1 MGISDCGLRIWD
13 GGGERLGAREMSYR
27 QTEDQF
33 SVGVYQKRDLVIV
46 RGDGARVW
54 DESGREYV
62 DCVAGIGVANVGHCH
77 PAVVAAIQTQAA
89 RLITCNEIFYND
101 ARARVLERLDRITPE
116 GINRFFLCN
125 SGTEAV
131 EGAIKFARMATGRK
145 HVVAAMRGYHGKTL
159 GSLSATWERRF
170 KEPFAPLVPDFSHV
184 PYNNAAE
191 FEKAIDDQTAA
202 VILEPIQGE
211 GGVRPATAEFLQAVR
226 RACDGKGALLII
238 DEIQTGFGR
247 TGRMFACEHFGVL
260 PDILTM
266 AKGIAGGVPM
276 GAIGINRRV
285 GEIEKQSHTSTFGG
299 NPLACAAAAAAID
312 VLVGQDLPRHAAEMG
327 AYFVERLR
335 AMASPR
341 VREIRGLGLMIGLE
355 LKEKA
360 GPFAQALMQEGV
372 LALLAGTTVL
382 RFLPP
387 LVISREQIDRVVD
400 ALAQVLAAG
409 ARAGA
414 E

>member
-1 MGISDCGLRIWD
+1 MNH
-13 GGGERLGAREMSYR
+13 R
-27 QTEDQF
+27 QSEDQF

-46 RGDGARVW
+46 RGEGARVW
-54 DESGREYV
+54 DEAGREYV

-77 PAVVAAIQTQAA
+77 PAVVAAIRAQAG
-89 RLITCNEIFYND
+89 RLITCNELFYND
-101 ARARVLERLDRITPE
+101 ARAQCLERLDRITPE

-145 HVVAAMRGYHGKTL
+145 RVVAAMRGYHGKTL
-159 GSLSATWERRF
+159 GSLSATWERKY

-184 PYNNAAE
+184 PYNNIPE
-191 FEKAIDDQTAA
+191 FEKTVDDQTAA
-202 VILEPIQGE
+202 VILEPVQGE
-211 GGVRPATAEFLQAVR
+211 GGVRPATAEFMQAVR
-226 RACDGKGALLII
+226 AACDRKGALLIV

-276 GAIGINRRV
+276 GAIGIDRRV
-285 GEIEKQSHTSTFGG
+285 GEIEKLSHTSTFGG
-299 NPLACAAAAAAID
+299 NPLACAAAVAAID
-312 VLVGQDLPRHAAEMG
+312 ALVGENLPGRAAETG

-335 AMASPR
+335 AIGSPR
-341 VREIRGLGLMIGLE
+341 IREIRGLGLMIGVE
-355 LKEKA
+355 LKDKA
-360 GPFAQALMQEGV
+360 GPVAQALMQDGV

-387 LVISREQIDRVVD
+387 LVIDREHVDRVVES
-400 ALAQVLAAG
+400 LTRVLAAKPS
-409 ARAGA
+409 A
-414 E
+414 ETE

>member
-1 MGISDCGLRIWD
+1 MDH
-13 GGGERLGAREMSYR
+13 R
-27 QTEDQF
+27 QIEDQC

-46 RGDGARVW
+46 RGEGAMVW
-54 DESGREYV
+54 DETGREYV

-77 PAVVAAIQTQAA
+77 PAVVAAVQAQAA
-89 RLITCNEIFYND
+89 RLITCNELFYND
-101 ARARVLERLDRITPE
+101 ARAQCLERLDRITPE

-159 GSLSATWERRF
+159 GSLSATWERKY

-184 PYNNAAE
+184 PYNNSAE
-191 FEKAIDDQTAA
+191 FEKAIDEQTAA
-202 VILEPIQGE
+202 VILEPVQGE
-211 GGVRPATAEFLQAVR
+211 GGVRPATAEFLQAIR
-226 RACDGKGALLII
+226 KACDQKGALLII

-247 TGRMFACEHFGVL
+247 TGRLFACEHFGVL
-260 PDILTM
+260 PDIITM

-276 GAIGINRRV
+276 GAIGIDRRV

-299 NPLACAAAAAAID
+299 NPLACAAAVAAID
-312 VLVGQDLPRHAAEMG
+312 ALTGEDLPRRAADTG
-327 AYFVERLR
+327 AYFVRRLR
-335 AMASPR
+335 EIESAR
-341 VREIRGLGLMIGLE
+341 IREIRGLGLMIGIE
-355 LKEKA
+355 MKDKA
-360 GPFAQALMQEGV
+360 GAIAQALMQEGV

-387 LVISREQIDRVVD
+387 LVITREQVDRVVES
-400 ALAQVLAAG
+400 LARVLAAKPQ
-409 ARAGA
+409 AAA

>member
-1 MGISDCGLRIWD
+1 
-13 GGGERLGAREMSYR
+13 MSHR
-27 QTEDQF
+27 QSEDQF

-46 RGDGARVW
+46 RGEGAVVW
-54 DESGREYV
+54 DDAGREYV

-77 PAVVAAIQTQAA
+77 PAVVAAVQAQAA
-89 RLITCNEIFYND
+89 RLITCNELFYND
-101 ARARVLERLDRITPE
+101 ARAQCLERLDRITPE

-159 GSLSATWERRF
+159 GSLSATWERKY

-184 PYNNAAE
+184 PYNNIAE
-191 FEKAIDDQTAA
+191 FEKAIDEQTAA
-202 VILEPIQGE
+202 VILESVQGE
-211 GGVRPATAEFLQAVR
+211 GGVRPASADFLRAIR
-226 RACDGKGALLII
+226 TACDQTGALLII

-247 TGRMFACEHFGVL
+247 TGRLFACEHFGVL
-260 PDILTM
+260 PDIMTM

-276 GAIGINRRV
+276 GAIGIDRRV

-299 NPLACAAAAAAID
+299 NPLACAAAVAAID
-312 VLVGQDLPRHAAEMG
+312 VLTGEDLPGRAADTG
-327 AYFVERLR
+327 AYFMGRLR
-335 AMASPR
+335 EIKSAR
-341 VREIRGLGLMIGLE
+341 IREVRGLGLMIGIE
-355 LKEKA
+355 MKDKA
-360 GPFAQALMQEGV
+360 GPIAQALMQEGV

-387 LVISREQIDRVVD
+387 LVITREQVDRVVES
-400 ALAQVLAAG
+400 LTRVLAAKPS
-409 ARAGA
+409 A
-414 E
+414 EPE

>member
-1 MGISDCGLRIWD
+1 MDCRQIED
-13 GGGERLGAREMSYR
+13 G
-27 QTEDQF
+27 F

-46 RGDGARVW
+46 RGEGARVW
-54 DESGREYV
+54 DEAGREYV

-77 PAVVAAIQTQAA
+77 PAVVAAIQAQAA
-89 RLITCNEIFYND
+89 RLITCNELFYND
-101 ARARVLERLDRITPE
+101 ARARCLERLDRITPE

-131 EGAIKFARMATGRK
+131 EGAIKFARMATRRK

-159 GSLSATWERRF
+159 GSLSATWERKY

-184 PYNNAAE
+184 PYNNIAE
-191 FEKAIDDQTAA
+191 FEKAIDNQTAA
-202 VILEPIQGE
+202 VILEPVQGE
-211 GGVRPATAEFLQAVR
+211 GGVRPATPEFLQAVR
-226 RACDGKGALLII
+226 KACDDEGALLII

-247 TGRMFACEHFGVL
+247 TGRLFACEHFGVL

-276 GAIGINRRV
+276 GAIGIDRRV

-299 NPLACAAAAAAID
+299 NPLACAAAVAAID
-312 VLVGQDLPRHAAEMG
+312 VLTGEDLPRRAAETG

-335 AMASPR
+335 AIGSPR
-341 VREIRGLGLMIGLE
+341 IREIRSLGLMIGIE
-355 LKEKA
+355 LKDKA
-360 GPFAQALMQEGV
+360 GPVAQALMQDGV

-387 LVISREQIDRVVD
+387 LVITREQVDRVVESLTR
-400 ALAQVLAAG
+400 ALAAKPQ
-409 ARAGA
+409 A
-414 E
+414 EAE

>member
-1 MGISDCGLRIWD
+1 MDCRRIED
-13 GGGERLGAREMSYR
+13 G
-27 QTEDQF
+27 F

-46 RGDGARVW
+46 RGEGARVW
-54 DESGREYV
+54 DEAGREYV
-62 DCVAGIGVANVGHCH
+62 DCAAGIGVANVGHCH
-77 PAVVAAIQTQAA
+77 PAVVAAIQAQAA
-89 RLITCNEIFYND
+89 RLITCNELFYND
-101 ARARVLERLDRITPE
+101 ARACCLERLDRITPE

-159 GSLSATWERRF
+159 GSLSATWERKY

-184 PYNNAAE
+184 PYNNIAE
-191 FEKAIDDQTAA
+191 FAAAIDDQTAA
-202 VILEPIQGE
+202 VILEPVQGE
-211 GGVRPATAEFLQAVR
+211 GGVRPATVEFMQAVR
-226 RACDGKGALLII
+226 AACDRKGALLII

-247 TGRMFACEHFGVL
+247 TGRLFACEHFGIL

-276 GAIGINRRV
+276 GAIGIDRRV

-299 NPLACAAAAAAID
+299 NPLACAAAVAAID
-312 VLVGQDLPRHAAEMG
+312 ALVGENLPGRAAETG
-327 AYFVERLR
+327 TYFAERLR
-335 AMASPR
+335 AIGSPR
-341 VREIRGLGLMIGLE
+341 IREIRGLGLMIGVE
-355 LKEKA
+355 LKDKA
-360 GPFAQALMQEGV
+360 GPVAQALMQDGV

-387 LVISREQIDRVVD
+387 LVIDREQVDRVVES
-400 ALAQVLAAG
+400 LVRVLAAKPS
-409 ARAGA
+409 A
-414 E
+414 ETE

>member
-1 MGISDCGLRIWD
+1 
-13 GGGERLGAREMSYR
+13 
-27 QTEDQF
+27 
-33 SVGVYQKRDLVIV
+33 
-46 RGDGARVW
+46 
-54 DESGREYV
+54 V
-62 DCVAGIGVANVGHCH
+62 DCVAGVGVANVGHCH
-77 PAVVAAIQTQAA
+77 PAVVAAIREQAA
-89 RLITCNEIFYND
+89 RLITCNELFYND
-101 ARARVLERLDRITPE
+101 ARSRCLERLDRITPE

-145 HVVAAMRGYHGKTL
+145 RVVAAMRGYHGKTL
-159 GSLSATWERRF
+159 GSLSATWERKYR
-170 KEPFAPLVPDFSHV
+170 EPFAPLVPDFTHA
-184 PYNNAAE
+184 PYNNIPE
-191 FEKAIDDQTAA
+191 FTTAIDAETAA

-211 GGVRPATAEFLQAVR
+211 GGVRPASAEFLQAVR
-226 RACDGKGALLII
+226 RSCDERGALLII

-266 AKGIAGGVPM
+266 AKGIAGGIPM
-276 GAIGINRRV
+276 GAIGIDRRV

-312 VLVGQDLPRHAAEMG
+312 TLVGQDLPKRAAETG
-327 AYFVERLR
+327 AYFLERLR
-335 AMASPR
+335 QIQSPR
-341 VREIRGLGLMIGLE
+341 IREIRGLGLMVGIE

-360 GPFAQALMQEGV
+360 GPLAQALMQEGV

-387 LVISREQIDRVVD
+387 LVITREDIDKVVT
-400 ALAQVLAAG
+400 ALAKVLAAAQRNG
-409 ARAGA
+409 QD
-414 E
+414 

>member
-1 MGISDCGLRIWD
+1 MNHRPI
-13 GGGERLGAREMSYR
+13 
-27 QTEDQF
+27 EDQF

-46 RGDGARVW
+46 RGEGARVW
-54 DESGREYV
+54 DDAGREYV

-77 PAVVAAIQTQAA
+77 PAAVAAVQAQAA
-89 RLITCNEIFYND
+89 RLITCNELFYND
-101 ARARVLERLDRITPE
+101 ARAQCLERLDRITPE

-159 GSLSATWERRF
+159 GSLSATWERKY

-184 PYNNAAE
+184 PYNNIAE

-202 VILEPIQGE
+202 VILEPVQGE

-226 RACDGKGALLII
+226 KACDLKGALLII

-247 TGRMFACEHFGVL
+247 TGRLFACEHFGVL
-260 PDILTM
+260 PDIITM

-276 GAIGINRRV
+276 GAIGIDRRV

-299 NPLACAAAAAAID
+299 NPLACAAAVAAID
-312 VLVGQDLPRHAAEMG
+312 ALTAEDLPRRAAETG
-327 AYFVERLR
+327 DYFVRRLR
-335 AMASPR
+335 EIESAR
-341 VREIRGLGLMIGLE
+341 IREIRGLGLMIGVE
-355 LKEKA
+355 MKDKA
-360 GPFAQALMQEGV
+360 GPVAQALMQHGV

-387 LVISREQIDRVVD
+387 LVITREQVDRVVESLRQ
-400 ALAQVLAAG
+400 ALAAKPS
-409 ARAGA
+409 A
-414 E
+414 ETE

>member
-1 MGISDCGLRIWD
+1 MNH
-13 GGGERLGAREMSYR
+13 R
-27 QTEDQF
+27 QIEDQF

-54 DESGREYV
+54 DEDGREYV

-159 GSLSATWERRF
+159 GSLSATWERKF
-170 KEPFAPLVPDFSHV
+170 KEPFAPLVPNFSHV

-211 GGVRPATAEFLQAVR
+211 GGVRPATVEFLQAVR
-226 RACDGKGALLII
+226 RACDAKGALLIV

-247 TGRMFACEHFGVL
+247 TGRMFACEHFGIL

-276 GAIGINRRV
+276 GAIGIDRRV

-299 NPLACAAAAAAID
+299 NPLACAAAIAAID
-312 VLVGQDLPRHAAEMG
+312 VLVGQNLPRHAAEMG

-335 AMASPR
+335 VMASPR

-360 GPFAQALMQEGV
+360 GPFAQTLMQEGV

-387 LVISREQIDRVVD
+387 LVITREQIDRVVD
-400 ALAQVLAAG
+400 TLAKVLAAG

>member
-1 MGISDCGLRIWD
+1 MDCRRIED
-13 GGGERLGAREMSYR
+13 G
-27 QTEDQF
+27 F
-33 SVGVYQKRDLVIV
+33 SVGVYQKRDIVIV
-46 RGDGARVW
+46 RGEGARVW
-54 DESGREYV
+54 DDAGREYV

-77 PAVVAAIQTQAA
+77 PAVVAAIQAQAA
-89 RLITCNEIFYND
+89 RLITCNELFYND
-101 ARARVLERLDRITPE
+101 ARARCLERLDRITPE

-159 GSLSATWERRF
+159 GSLSATWERKY

-184 PYNNAAE
+184 PYNNISEFTAAV
-191 FEKAIDDQTAA
+191 DDQTAA
-202 VILEPIQGE
+202 VILEPVQGE
-211 GGVRPATAEFLQAVR
+211 GGVRPATSEFLQAVR
-226 RACDGKGALLII
+226 KACDEKGALLII

-247 TGRMFACEHFGVL
+247 TGRLFACEHFGVL

-276 GAIGINRRV
+276 GAIGIDRRV

-299 NPLACAAAAAAID
+299 NPLACAAAVAAID
-312 VLVGQDLPRHAAEMG
+312 VLTGEDLPRRAAETG
-327 AYFVERLR
+327 AYFVRRLR
-335 AMASPR
+335 EIESPR
-341 VREIRGLGLMIGLE
+341 IREIRGLGLMIGIE
-355 LKEKA
+355 LKDKA
-360 GPFAQALMQEGV
+360 GPIAQALMQEGV

-387 LVISREQIDRVVD
+387 LVITREQVDRVVESLTR
-400 ALAQVLAAG
+400 ALAAKPEAT
-409 ARAGA
+409 A

>member
-1 MGISDCGLRIWD
+1 
-13 GGGERLGAREMSYR
+13 MSHR
-27 QTEDQF
+27 QIEDQF
-33 SVGVYQKRDLVIV
+33 SVGVYQKRDVVIV
-46 RGDGARVW
+46 RGEGARVW
-54 DESGREYV
+54 DEAGREYV

-89 RLITCNEIFYND
+89 RLITCNELFYND
-101 ARARVLERLDRITPE
+101 ARAQCLGRLDRITPE

-159 GSLSATWERRF
+159 GSLSATWERKY
-170 KEPFAPLVPDFSHV
+170 KEPFAPLVPDFFHA
-184 PYNNAAE
+184 PYNNIAE
-191 FEKAIDDQTAA
+191 FTAAIDDQTAA
-202 VILEPIQGE
+202 VILEPVQGE

-226 RACDGKGALLII
+226 AACDRAGALLII

-247 TGRMFACEHFGVL
+247 TGRLFACEHFGIL

-276 GAIGINRRV
+276 GAIGIDRRV
-285 GEIEKQSHTSTFGG
+285 GEIEKLSHTSTFGG

-312 VLVGQDLPRHAAEMG
+312 ALTGEDLPRRAEETG
-327 AYFVERLR
+327 AYFVARLR
-335 AMASPR
+335 EIDSPR
-341 VREIRGLGLMIGLE
+341 IREIRGLGLMIGIE
-355 LKEKA
+355 LKDKA
-360 GPFAQALMQEGV
+360 GPVAQALMQDGV

-387 LVISREQIDRVVD
+387 LVITHDQVDRVV
-400 ALAQVLAAG
+400 ATLAKLLAAAQRG
-409 ARAGA
+409 GS

>member
-1 MGISDCGLRIWD
+1 MDH
-13 GGGERLGAREMSYR
+13 R
-27 QTEDQF
+27 QIEDRF
-33 SVGVYQKRDLVIV
+33 SVGVYQKRGVVIV
-46 RGDGARVW
+46 RGEGARVW
-54 DESGREYV
+54 DDAGREYV
-62 DCVAGIGVANVGHCH
+62 DCVGGIGVANVGHCN
-77 PAVVAAIQTQAA
+77 PAVVAAIQAQAA
-89 RLITCNEIFYND
+89 RLITCNELFYND
-101 ARARVLERLDRITPE
+101 ARACCLEQLDRITPE

-159 GSLSATWERRF
+159 GSLSATWERKYR
-170 KEPFAPLVPDFSHV
+170 EPFAPLVPDFSHV
-184 PYNNAAE
+184 PYNNVEE
-191 FEKAIDDQTAA
+191 FEKAIDNRTAA

-226 RACDGKGALLII
+226 RACDEKGALLII

-276 GAIGINRRV
+276 GAIGIDRRV
-285 GEIEKQSHTSTFGG
+285 GEIERLSHTSTFGG
-299 NPLACAAAAAAID
+299 NPLACAAAVAAIN
-312 VLVGQDLPRHAAEMG
+312 VLMSQDLPRQAAETG
-327 AYFVERLR
+327 EYFVRRLR
-335 AMASPR
+335 EIESPR
-341 VREIRGLGLMIGLE
+341 FREIRGLGLMIGVE
-355 LKEKA
+355 LKDKA
-360 GPFAQALMQEGV
+360 GPIAQALMEKGV
-372 LALLAGTTVL
+372 LVLLAGTTVL

-387 LVISREQIDRVVD
+387 LVINREQVDQVVKT
-400 ALAQVLAAG
+400 LAIVLATG
-409 ARAGA
+409 PRATA